1 MNNPLISIIVPAYNV
16 AAYLP
21 ACLDS
26 LLHQTYSNIE
36 IIVVNDGSTDQT
48 KNIAVRYANE
58 YPNIILIDQKNE
70 GLSGARNAGIKQA
83 KGDYLCF
90 VDSDDWTEKDM
101 IQKVVCSMIQKEDVV
116 LWGYIKEYAHASI
129 KQPLSKEIER
139 YSEKN
144 IHSLYQRIVG
154 PVNDQLKHPECVD
167 SYITAWGKLYKASI
181 IRDNQ
186 IQFVS
191 TKEIGTEDL
200 LFNVQFFSHVRTAVI
215 LPDCLNHYR
224 KNNIS
229 SLTSNYK
236 PLLFTQ
242 WMKLQDLVW
251 KNIAGD
257 SLLEEAYYNR
267 IACTMIGLGLNEASV
282 DVSYGEHRKKMMWI
296 LKENRYQ
303 RAFRQLKFVYLPIHW
318 KVFFGAC
325 YFQIFPV
332 YWLLVLIIKKI
343 IQR

>member
-1 MNNPLISIIVPAYNV
+1 M
-16 AAYLP
+16 
-21 ACLDS
+21 
-26 LLHQTYSNIE
+26 
-36 IIVVNDGSTDQT
+36 
-48 KNIAVRYANE
+48 
-58 YPNIILIDQKNE
+58 
-70 GLSGARNAGIKQA
+70 
-83 KGDYLCF
+83 
-90 VDSDDWTEKDM
+90 
-101 IQKVVCSMIQKEDVV
+101 
-116 LWGYIKEYAHASI
+116 
-129 KQPLSKEIER
+129 
-139 YSEKN
+139 
-144 IHSLYQRIVG
+144 
-154 PVNDQLKHPECVD
+154 
-167 SYITAWGKLYKASI
+167 
-181 IRDNQ
+181 
-186 IQFVS
+186 
-191 TKEIGTEDL
+191 
-200 LFNVQFFSHVRTAVI
+200 
-215 LPDCLNHYR
+215 
-224 KNNIS
+224 
-229 SLTSNYK
+229 TSNYK

-282 DVSYGEHRKKMMWI
+282 NVSYGEHRKKMMWI